1 MNKATQNPA
10 GKEASHSPCPSSV
23 RAFTLIELLVVIAII
38 AILAAMLLP
47 ALSAAKQKAQS
58 IKCLNNMRQWG
69 LGFQIYAGDNRDVVP
84 EEGNTSAA
92 INDPGTPTATDN
104 YDLAWYNCVAPTIAQ
119 QPLVALY
126 GANGHVHDQPLPD
139 KSTIYACPSAAQ
151 PDPAFG
157 FTVTDLKP
165 DLAFFMYGE
174 NGRLCINFGTRA
186 SQHISQ
192 TKLANV
198 KKPSDTIFMAE
209 VDGNTAAQQGLK
221 SASNCTG
228 DHSFSRH
235 SHNKLGNFSMC
246 DGSSKA
252 VKTND
257 FIRTQGEG
265 NGAPTNDGQNEW
277 AKERVV
283 YWYPSP
289 NTPN

>member
-1 MNKATQNPA
+1 MNKATPNPA
-10 GKEASHSPCPSSV
+10 GTQASHSQHPRFL

-69 LGFQIYAGDNRDVVP
+69 LGFQIYAGDNQDKVP
-84 EEGNTSAA
+84 EEGNTAAA
-92 INDPGTPTATDN
+92 INDPGGPTATDN

-119 QPLVALY
+119 QPLVLLY
-126 GANGHVHDQPLPD
+126 GANGHVQDQPLPE
-139 KSTIYACPSAAQ
+139 KTTIYACPAAAA
-151 PDPAFG
+151 PNPAFG
-157 FTVTDLKP
+157 FTDPLKP
-165 DLAFFMYGE
+165 ALAYFMYGE
-174 NGRLCINFGTRA
+174 NGRLCINFSTR
-186 SQHISQ
+186 QTTHVSQ

-198 KKPSDTIFMAE
+198 IKPSDTIFMAE
-209 VDGNTAAQQGLK
+209 VDGNTAAQQGLV

-235 SHNKLGNFSMC
+235 SHNKLANFAMC

-252 VKTND
+252 VRTND
-257 FIRTQGEG
+257 FIRTTGEG